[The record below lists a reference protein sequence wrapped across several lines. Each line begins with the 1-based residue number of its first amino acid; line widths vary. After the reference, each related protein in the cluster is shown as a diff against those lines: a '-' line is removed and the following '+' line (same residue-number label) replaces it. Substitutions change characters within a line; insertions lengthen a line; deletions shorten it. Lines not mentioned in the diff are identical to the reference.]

1 MNYLTLGSVIRDEE
15 HYVQEWL
22 TFHHV
27 IGFEQFVIILHHC
40 VDGTEERIRALP
52 FADKIR
58 IHKVVND
65 VKNPQ
70 MSGFAWIAETYG
82 QTTEWL
88 ALLDSD
94 EFMFG
99 TTEDDFREVLT
110 KYKEYGGLFAHW
122 LEYGH
127 NDVI

>member
-1 MNYLTLGSVIRDEE
+1 LTSFD
-15 HYVQEWL
+15 WTNSL
-22 TFHHV
+22 T
-27 IGFEQFVIILHHC
+27 ISAGT
-40 VDGTEERIRALP
+40 DRTEERIRALP

-58 IHKVVND
+58 IHKVVNA

-70 MSGFAWIAETYG
+70 MSGFAWIVETYG

-99 TTEDDFREVLT
+99 TTEDDFREVLA
-110 KYKEYGGLFAHW
+110 KYEEYGGLFAHW

-127 NDVI
+127 NDVIRRSEKLCIETFTKRQPDDA